1 MRSTRKKKRG
11 EKQKKRKKEEKKKE
25 WKKNRARHPY
35 PNAADVHRWTAQ
47 PGPAGPSRDGK
58 QPRLDPH
65 TGLFL
70 FQLFQLFS
78 RRRSDVLGKLATGRV
93 PIGSQPQPVEQEYR
107 TWPDGAVGEAKST
120 LDEASERGPNWM
132 YNISGWLVGEV
143 RSLVRIGDDFCPGSE
158 ALARYN

>member
-1 MRSTRKKKRG
+1 M
-11 EKQKKRKKEEKKKE
+11 EKKQGTAPVPE
-25 WKKNRARHPY
+25 RRRRAPLDCPARPS
-35 PNAADVHRWTAQ
+35 RAQ
-47 PGPAGPSRDGK
+47 PGREAAAVGPTHRA
-58 QPRLDPH
+58 
-65 TGLFL
+65 FL
-70 FQLFQLFS
+70 ISALQLFS